1 MIKILTLLIITILFI
16 GCSTTQYLPDCD
28 NLVKSDS
35 TEYYVSGLMDHT
47 ELKKDWIKEEVKKEN
62 VRIWIK
68 NYIDKPSGIIETDSL
83 TIIKI
88 NEAQYKG
95 YVKKW
100 EKIENKI
107 TPEDK
112 IFYYSTPENYW
123 ISLAGQDG
131 LVVIRKCK
139 IIYVLILMQS

>member
-1 MIKILTLLIITILFI
+1 LIKILILSIISILFI
-16 GCSTTQYLPDCD
+16 GCSTTKYLPDCN
-28 NLVKSDS
+28 NLTKSDS

-47 ELKKDWIKEEVKKEN
+47 ELKKEWIKEEIKKEN

-68 NYIDKPSGIIETDSL
+68 NYINRPSGIIETDSL
-83 TIIKI
+83 SLIKI
-88 NEAQYKG
+88 NEVEYKS

-123 ISLAGQDG
+123 TILAGQDG

-139 IIYVLILMQS
+139 IMYVLILMQS